1 LDDHGFRGSK
11 FITAS
16 TSADIPTGFQLGMP
30 FDPLFEVATDKG
42 VVIGGDLVV
51 TVIADVFDTVLGDPD
66 RVVSA
71 DVERGVL
78 PDGDVLVIANRFRTV
93 VADDYNAITCSA
105 QRRLC
110 SQLPLSAA
118 HDQGNRVLGLS
129 AHPAGR

>member
-1 LDDHGFRGSK
+1 MDDHGFRGSK

-71 DVERGVL
+71 CLLYTSD
-78 PDGDVLVIANRFRTV
+78 A
-93 VADDYNAITCSA
+93 ADE
-105 QRRLC
+105 
-110 SQLPLSAA
+110 
-118 HDQGNRVLGLS
+118 
-129 AHPAGR
+129 